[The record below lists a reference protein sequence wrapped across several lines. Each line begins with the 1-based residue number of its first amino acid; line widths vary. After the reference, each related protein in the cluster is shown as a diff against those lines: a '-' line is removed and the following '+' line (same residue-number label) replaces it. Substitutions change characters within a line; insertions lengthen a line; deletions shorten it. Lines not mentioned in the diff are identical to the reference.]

1 MSRYHVKNCVEVSR
15 PGLWGWDAD
24 QGSWSLQIQDFVFG
38 GFTPYV
44 QVYGLRNE
52 VVGVPDGYVD
62 PMYVYM

>member
-1 MSRYHVKNCVEVSR
+1 MQT
-15 PGLWGWDAD
+15 GLANKAQMALGWEAD

-52 VVGVPDGYVD
+52 VVGVPDGYED
-62 PMYVYM
+62 PMYVYMSQPM